1 MAGTSKEPY
10 GFGFTIRHI
19 ISAYPTSDMP
29 ESLYLYQAVTIDD
42 AIMDCLRRQYL
53 ATGIS
58 LMYFSQIR
66 ANILRNY
73 DIRHPTLDMSASIKD
88 ALNRLCH
95 LRVGGIKRQY
105 SSSYDL
111 LSSEEE
117 NSINWRLCSDS
128 KILKATNMPESNHS
142 FGRKRHDLKSSYL
155 QEKKRQEQT
164 TADKKNKESDSVY
177 YVQWENQQEFVKI
190 GYSKSPAK
198 RIASFLTG
206 NPGKLI
212 VLRIENINSIL
223 DEKARHNYF
232 SAYHYTREWFY
243 YQGELREYIQELNCQ
258 PAIDIM
264 NQIPSA
270 VAKDIA
276 VEYF

>member
-1 MAGTSKEPY
+1 
-10 GFGFTIRHI
+10 
-19 ISAYPTSDMP
+19 MP

-53 ATGIS
+53 ATGKS

-66 ANILRNY
+66 ANILKNY
-73 DIRHPTLDMSASIKD
+73 DIRYPTLDINASIKD

-95 LRVGGIKRQY
+95 LRIGGIKRQY
-105 SSSYDL
+105 SSAYDL
-111 LSSEEE
+111 LSSEEQ
-117 NSINWRLCSDS
+117 NSINWHLCSDS
-128 KILKATNMPESNHS
+128 KVLKTINMPESNHS
-142 FGRKRHDLKSSYL
+142 FGKKRYDCKGSSYL
-155 QEKKRQEQT
+155 QEKKRQEQRVS
-164 TADKKNKESDSVY
+164 DRKSKESDSVY

-212 VLRIENINSIL
+212 VLRIENINSML
-223 DEKARHNYF
+223 DEKTRHNYF

-243 YQGELREYIQELNCQ
+243 YQGELKEYIQELSCQ
-258 PAIDIM
+258 PAINII
-264 NQIPSA
+264 NQIPRA

-276 VEYF
+276 IEYF